1 MKKRARKIAS
11 MLLTVSMTAAIGSV
25 AFAEEAYET
34 PELNIDYSQAVDP
47 AGADVVNG
55 TFSVTPEEASA
66 LATQMIGTQD
76 QFKDMKIGFSQ
87 HRIAGS
93 EWYEQLV
100 DFAQAEADY
109 LGIELTVYDA
119 NDDLNKQISDVETLI
134 NLGMNSIIVNP
145 YNSANVGLDEIL
157 AADIPL
163 TIVNQAVDFNGQYT
177 NQDMNWLVIMTKKMA
192 GRMKSE
198 HSYYLL
204 LHRKKNLILEDGEK

>member
-11 MLLTVSMTAAIGSV
+11 MLLTVSMTAAMGSA

-100 DFAQAEADY
+100 DFAQAEAEY

-145 YNSANVGLDEIL
+145 FLFFFI
-157 AADIPL
+157 
-163 TIVNQAVDFNGQYT
+163 
-177 NQDMNWLVIMTKKMA
+177 
-192 GRMKSE
+192 
-198 HSYYLL
+198 
-204 LHRKKNLILEDGEK
+204 

>member
-11 MLLTVSMTAAIGSV
+11 MLLTVSMTAAMGSTV
-25 AFAEEAYET
+25 FAEEAYET

-119 NDDLNKQISDVETLI
+119 NDDLNKI
-134 NLGMNSIIVNP
+134 
-145 YNSANVGLDEIL
+145 
-157 AADIPL
+157 
-163 TIVNQAVDFNGQYT
+163 
-177 NQDMNWLVIMTKKMA
+177 
-192 GRMKSE
+192 GRA
-198 HSYYLL
+198 HV
-204 LHRKKNLILEDGEK
+204 